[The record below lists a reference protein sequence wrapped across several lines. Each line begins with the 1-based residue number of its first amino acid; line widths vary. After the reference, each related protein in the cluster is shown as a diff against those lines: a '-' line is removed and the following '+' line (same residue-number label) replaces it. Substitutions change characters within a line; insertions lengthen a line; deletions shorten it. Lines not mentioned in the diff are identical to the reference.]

1 MSIYEKIKSDIA
13 QPYYIE
19 QFPNDGPR
27 FVAWYLR
34 NIYRLDTVQATCCI
48 TDGQNDKQID
58 AVYIDDQEQTV
69 HILQGKFYGSPSVDA
84 TPLREIL
91 SSWMQMKD
99 LPTLQENANDK
110 LKAKITEIATAIDDD
125 YQICF
130 ELLITS
136 KLTKDAQN
144 DLSLFTRK
152 ILEDSTLNATIVLV
166 DLEMLQYKFDEA
178 LNNDSPY
185 INYDFRFDKDKMLQ
199 MTLGKTKVAIAA
211 LPLRDCL
218 RIPGIKDGS
227 LFRKNVRQS
236 LGTNKVNKN
245 IMGTIKT
252 EPNEFFF
259 LHNGI
264 TAICSEMNYAD
275 GIFSVKDLN
284 VVNGCQSLNTILK
297 CSELVKQADDAYI
310 MFRFYEI
317 SDINRADSISTS
329 TNSQTTVKAR
339 DLRSNDKYVLAL
351 KRAYEHR
358 YPDGYFATKRGEKP
372 STAKYNAAHIVYL
385 TDLGKE
391 LIAWHSQRP
400 TNSYSETKVF
410 DTFFV
415 QLFHRSYAPEDIQ
428 ALSELH
434 KAVLPYWESES
445 LKKLNE
451 NLISIKAYGP
461 YHHMFAI
468 SMIFCKLNKITEG
481 VPSPSCALQKLKD
494 SNLMDDVIKL
504 AVQSIS
510 MAVQAAATEAAAAKR
525 PLSTPNWSKNKNC
538 LKEICDQIN
547 VFLTPNIMWP
557 GSAEKVALWTEALQL
572 PASAFERRWAA
583 D

>member
-19 QFPNDGPR
+19 QYPNDGPR

-34 NIYRLDTVQATCCI
+34 NIYRLDPVQAAGCI
-48 TDGQNDKQID
+48 TDGPNDKQID

-69 HILQGKFYGSPSVDA
+69 HILQGKFYGSSSVDT
-84 TPLREIL
+84 TPFREIL

-99 LPTLQENANDK
+99 LPALQENANDK
-110 LKAKITEIATAIDDD
+110 LKAKITEIATAIEDD

-136 KLTKDAQN
+136 KLTEDAQN
-144 DLSLFTRK
+144 DFNLFARQ

-166 DLEMLQYKFDEA
+166 DLEMLQHKFDEA
-178 LNNDSPY
+178 LNHDTPY
-185 INYDFRFDKDKMLQ
+185 INYDFHIDNDKMLQ
-199 MTLGKTKVAIAA
+199 MILGKTKAAIAV

-218 RIPGIKDGS
+218 SVPGIRDGS

-245 IMGTIKT
+245 IAETIKT
-252 EPNEFFF
+252 EPSEFFF

-275 GIFSVKDLN
+275 GILSVKGLN

-317 SDINRADSISTS
+317 SDINRADNISTS

-339 DLRSNDKYVLAL
+339 DLRSNDKYVIAL

-410 DTFFV
+410 DNFFN
-415 QLFHRSYAPEDIQ
+415 QLFHRSYAPENIQ

-434 KAVLPYWESES
+434 KAVLPYWESE
-445 LKKLNE
+445 KLDE

-461 YHHMFAI
+461 YHHMFAM

-494 SNLMDDVIKL
+494 SNLMDEVINL
-504 AVQSIS
+504 ALQSIS
-510 MAVQAAATEAAAAKR
+510 MALQAAAAEAAEAKR

-538 LKEICDQIN
+538 LTEIREQIN
-547 VFLTPNIMWP
+547 ASLTPHIMWP
-557 GSAEKVALWTEALQL
+557 GSAEKIAIWTEALQL
-572 PASAFERRWAA
+572 PADAFEPRWAA